1 MCFRLATTVNLLEKN
16 WPSLSRCEKGAEEF
30 LAPAGMARGLG
41 GGGELDCGGGDGVCD
56 GESGFVR
63 MCCDVFGCVR
73 W

>member
-1 MCFRLATTVNLLEKN
+1 MK
-16 WPSLSRCEKGAEEF
+16 KGAEEF